1 MNDSTR
7 RFSRRVDAYVKYRPG
22 YPPAL
27 LDFLKE
33 ECQLVS
39 DSIIA
44 DVGSGTGLLAELFL
58 RNGNRVYGIE
68 PNREMRE
75 AAERLLEGFAQ
86 FQSIDAS
93 AESTTLSNQSVDF
106 VTVGRAFHWFDQ
118 DKALSEFLRILKPKG
133 WVVVVWLKR
142 KKSTP
147 FLAEYEELLWTYA
160 KDYREMRQ
168 RRLDSETLLRQRA
181 FQRKT
186 LKDERAFDYESVKG
200 QTLSYSVTPEAGDSN
215 YASMQD
221 ALCTL
226 FQRHQQNGRVTFE
239 YDLVIYYGNSVRSTE
254 VESNYQEPRA
264 PIP

>member
-1 MNDSTR
+1 MRYKKNWFSDDSMNDSTW

-22 YPPAL
+22 YPPVL
-27 LDFLKE
+27 LDFLRE
-33 ECQLVS
+33 ECQLKS

-75 AAERLLEGFAQ
+75 AAERLLESFTQ

-93 AESTTLSNQSVDF
+93 AESTKLSNQSVDF
-106 VTVGRAFHWFDQ
+106 ITVGRAFHWFDH
-118 DKALSEFLRILKPKG
+118 DKALSEFSRILKPKG

-147 FLAEYEELLWTYA
+147 FLVEYEELLWTYA

-168 RRLDSETLLRQRA
+168 KRLDSETLLRHRA

-186 LKDERAFDYESVKG
+186 LEDERAFDYESLKG
-200 QTLSYSVTPEAGDSN
+200 QTLSYSVTPEAGEPN
-215 YASMQD
+215 YDPMME
-221 ALCTL
+221 ALGSL
-226 FQRHQQNGRVTFE
+226 FQRHQRDGRVTFE
-239 YDLVIYYGNSVRSTE
+239 YDLVIYYAQPNSA
-254 VESNYQEPRA
+254 NA
-264 PIP
+264 G